1 MAKQTT
7 RKLKSV
13 NGKID
18 GKLPPQAIELEE
30 AVLGALMLDN
40 EALSDTIDILKPEYF
55 YRMEHQKIFDAII
68 VLFNESKPVDI
79 LTVIEQLKKMGALE
93 NIGGAFYITEL
104 TNSVSSSANTEYH
117 ARIIVEKFIQRSLI
131 QISSNIIKDSF
142 DETIDVFDLLSKAEQ
157 NLFSVTEGSLRKS
170 YDKMSV
176 LITNAIQSIEEL
188 KNKKDGLSGVPSGF
202 SKLDRVTSGWQK
214 SDLIIIAG
222 RPGMGKTA
230 LALTMARNIAIN
242 HKSPI
247 GIFSLEMSSDQ
258 LVNRLI
264 SSESEIPSGK
274 LRKGNLE
281 EYEFV
286 QLHEKIRDLAEAP
299 IYIDDTPGLS
309 VFELRAKARR
319 LVKNHGV
326 HIIIVDY
333 LQLMTAGGN
342 KSGNR
347 EQEISTISRSLKG
360 IAKELKIPVI
370 ALSQVNR
377 GVESR
382 TSTSKRPILADLRE
396 SGAIEQ
402 DADIVTFI
410 YRPEYYK
417 IYEWENSD
425 DSRGQAEIIIAKHR
439 NGSLE
444 NIRLKFISNLAKF
457 SDLDYFD
464 GVNVDGSLGDE
475 PSFISHSS
483 SMNDEKK
490 KKFLTNN
497 SPFLLLKIVG
507 IIHPY
512 PNG

>member
-13 NGKID
+13 NRKID

-55 YRMEHQKIFDAII
+55 YKMEHQKIFDAII
-68 VLFNESKPVDI
+68 ILFNESKPVDI
-79 LTVIEQLKKMGALE
+79 LTIIEQLKKSGELE
-93 NIGGAFYITEL
+93 SIGGAFYITQL
-104 TNSVSSSANTEYH
+104 TNNVASSANTEYH

-142 DETIDVFDLLSKAEQ
+142 DETIDVFDLLSNAEQ
-157 NLFSVTEGSLRKS
+157 ELFSVTEGSLRKS
-170 YDKMSV
+170 YSKMSE
-176 LITNAIQSIEEL
+176 LISSAINNIEEL
-188 KNKKDGLSGVPSGF
+188 KNKEDGLSGVPSGF
-202 SKLDRVTSGWQK
+202 SRLDRVTSGWQK
-214 SDLIIIAG
+214 SDLVIIAA

-230 LALTMARNIAIN
+230 LALTMCRNIAIN
-242 HKSPI
+242 HKTPI
-247 GIFSLEMSSDQ
+247 GIFSLEMSTDQ

-264 SSESEIPSGK
+264 SSESEIPSNK

-286 QLHEKIRDLAEAP
+286 QLHEKIKDLAEAP

-326 HIIIVDY
+326 KIIIVDY

-342 KSGNR
+342 KIGNR

-439 NGSLE
+439 NGALE
-444 NIRLKFISNLAKF
+444 NIRLKFINTLAKF

-464 GVNVDGSLGDE
+464 GVNKEENLGDE

-483 SMNDEKK
+483 SMNDEK
-490 KKFLTNN
+490 
-497 SPFLLLKIVG
+497 
-507 IIHPY
+507 
-512 PNG
+512 

>member
-55 YRMEHQKIFDAII
+55 YKMEHQKIFDAII

-93 NIGGAFYITEL
+93 NIGGAFYITRL
-104 TNSVSSSANTEYH
+104 TNSVASSANTEYH

-157 NLFSVTEGSLRKS
+157 DLFSVTEGSLRKS

-242 HKSPI
+242 HTTPI

-326 HIIIVDY
+326 QIIIVDY

-402 DADIVTFI
+402 DADIVNFI

-464 GVNVDGSLGDE
+464 GVNEDGSLGDE

-483 SMNDEKK
+483 SMNDDE
-490 KKFLTNN
+490 
-497 SPFLLLKIVG
+497 
-507 IIHPY
+507 
-512 PNG
+512 

>member
-13 NGKID
+13 NRKID

-55 YRMEHQKIFDAII
+55 YKMEHQKIFDAII
-68 VLFNESKPVDI
+68 ILFNESKPVDI
-79 LTVIEQLKKMGALE
+79 LTIIEQLKKSGELE
-93 NIGGAFYITEL
+93 SIGGAFYITQL
-104 TNSVSSSANTEYH
+104 TNNVASSANTEYH

-142 DETIDVFDLLSKAEQ
+142 DETIDVFDLLSNAEQ
-157 NLFSVTEGSLRKS
+157 ELFSVTEGSLRKS
-170 YDKMSV
+170 YSKMSE
-176 LITNAIQSIEEL
+176 LISSAINNIEEL
-188 KNKKDGLSGVPSGF
+188 KNKEDGLSGVPSGF
-202 SKLDRVTSGWQK
+202 SRLDRVTSGWQK
-214 SDLIIIAG
+214 SDLIIIAS

-230 LALTMARNIAIN
+230 LALTMCRNIAIN
-242 HKSPI
+242 HKIPV
-247 GIFSLEMSSDQ
+247 GIFSLEMSTDQ

-264 SSESEIPSGK
+264 SSESEIPSNK
-274 LRKGNLE
+274 LRRGNLE

-286 QLHEKIRDLAEAP
+286 QLHEKIKDLAEAP

-326 HIIIVDY
+326 KIIIVDY

-342 KSGNR
+342 KIGNR

-444 NIRLKFISNLAKF
+444 NIRLKFINTLAKF

-464 GVNVDGSLGDE
+464 GVNEEENLGDE

-483 SMNDEKK
+483 SMNDEK
-490 KKFLTNN
+490 
-497 SPFLLLKIVG
+497 
-507 IIHPY
+507 
-512 PNG
+512 

>member
-1 MAKQTT
+1 MAKNTT
-7 RKLKSV
+7 RKIKSV
-13 NGKID
+13 RGKID

-55 YRMEHQKIFDAII
+55 YKMEHQKIFDAII

-79 LTVIEQLKKMGALE
+79 LTIIEQLRKAGELK
-93 NIGGAFYITEL
+93 NIGGAYYITEL
-104 TNSVSSSANTEYH
+104 TNNVASSANTEYH

-142 DETIDVFDLLSKAEQ
+142 DETVDVFDLLSNAEQ
-157 NLFSVTEGSLRKS
+157 DLFGVTEGSLRKS
-170 YDKMSV
+170 YSKMSE
-176 LITNAIQSIEEL
+176 LISSAIHNIEEL
-188 KNKKDGLSGVPSGF
+188 KNKEDGLSGVPSGF
-202 SKLDRVTSGWQK
+202 SRLDRVTSGWQK
-214 SDLIIIAG
+214 SDLVIIAA

-230 LALTMARNIAIN
+230 LALTMCRNIAIN
-242 HKSPI
+242 HNTPV
-247 GIFSLEMSSDQ
+247 GIFSLEMSTDQ

-264 SSESEIPSGK
+264 SSESEIPQNK

-286 QLHEKIRDLAEAP
+286 QLHEKIKDLAEAP

-326 HIIIVDY
+326 KIIIVDY

-342 KSGNR
+342 KNGNR

-417 IYEWENSD
+417 IFEWENGD
-425 DSRGQAEIIIAKHR
+425 DSKAQAEIIISKHR

-444 NIRLKFISNLAKF
+444 NIRLKFISHLAKF

-464 GVNVDGSLGDE
+464 GTEENDFADE

-483 SMNDEKK
+483 SMNDDE
-490 KKFLTNN
+490 
-497 SPFLLLKIVG
+497 
-507 IIHPY
+507 
-512 PNG
+512 

>member
-55 YRMEHQKIFDAII
+55 YKMEHQKIFDAII

-79 LTVIEQLKKMGALE
+79 LTIIEQLKKSGELE
-93 NIGGAFYITEL
+93 SIGGAFYITQL
-104 TNSVSSSANTEYH
+104 TNNVASSANTEYH

-131 QISSNIIKDSF
+131 QISSTIIKDSF
-142 DETIDVFDLLSKAEQ
+142 DETIDVFDLLSNAEQ
-157 NLFSVTEGSLRKS
+157 ELFSVTEGSLRKS
-170 YDKMSV
+170 YSKMSE
-176 LITNAIQSIEEL
+176 LISSAINNIEEL
-188 KNKKDGLSGVPSGF
+188 KNKEDGLSGVPSGF
-202 SKLDRVTSGWQK
+202 SRLDRVTSGWQK
-214 SDLIIIAG
+214 SDLIIVAA

-230 LALTMARNIAIN
+230 LALTMCRNIAIN
-242 HKSPI
+242 HKTPI
-247 GIFSLEMSSDQ
+247 GIFSLEMSTDQ

-264 SSESEIPSGK
+264 SSESEIPSNK

-286 QLHEKIRDLAEAP
+286 QLHEKIKDLAEAP

-326 HIIIVDY
+326 KIIIVDY

-342 KSGNR
+342 KIGNR

-444 NIRLKFISNLAKF
+444 NIRLKFINTLAKF

-464 GVNVDGSLGDE
+464 GVNGEENLGDE

-483 SMNDEKK
+483 SMNDEK
-490 KKFLTNN
+490 
-497 SPFLLLKIVG
+497 
-507 IIHPY
+507 
-512 PNG
+512 

>member
-1 MAKQTT
+1 MVKQTT
-7 RKLKSV
+7 RKLKSI
-13 NGKID
+13 NRKID

-55 YRMEHQKIFDAII
+55 YKIEHQKIFDSII

-79 LTVIEQLKKMGALE
+79 LTIIEQLKKSGELE
-93 NIGGAFYITEL
+93 NIGGAFYITQL
-104 TNSVSSSANTEYH
+104 TNNVASSANTEYH

-131 QISSNIIKDSF
+131 QISSSIIKDSF
-142 DETIDVFDLLSKAEQ
+142 DETIDVFDLLSNAEQ
-157 NLFSVTEGSLRKS
+157 ELFSVTEGSLRKS
-170 YDKMSV
+170 YSKMSE
-176 LITNAIQSIEEL
+176 LISSAINNIEEL
-188 KNKKDGLSGVPSGF
+188 KNKEDGLSGVPSGF
-202 SKLDRVTSGWQK
+202 SRLDRVTSGWQK
-214 SDLIIIAG
+214 SDLVIIAA

-230 LALTMARNIAIN
+230 LALSMCRNIAIN
-242 HKSPI
+242 HKTPI
-247 GIFSLEMSSDQ
+247 GIFSLEMSTDQ

-264 SSESEIPSGK
+264 SSESEIPSNK

-286 QLHEKIRDLAEAP
+286 QLHEKIKDLAEAP

-326 HIIIVDY
+326 KIIIVDY

-342 KSGNR
+342 KIGNR

-417 IYEWENSD
+417 IYEWENAD

-439 NGSLE
+439 NGPLD
-444 NIRLKFISNLAKF
+444 NIRLKFINILAKF

-464 GVNVDGSLGDE
+464 GVNEEENLGDE

-483 SMNDEKK
+483 SMNDEE
-490 KKFLTNN
+490 
-497 SPFLLLKIVG
+497 
-507 IIHPY
+507 
-512 PNG
+512 

>member
-55 YRMEHQKIFDAII
+55 YKMEHQKIFDAII

-79 LTVIEQLKKMGALE
+79 LTIIEQLKKSGELE
-93 NIGGAFYITEL
+93 SIGGAFYITQL
-104 TNSVSSSANTEYH
+104 TNNVASSANTEYH

-131 QISSNIIKDSF
+131 RISSTIIKDSF
-142 DETIDVFDLLSKAEQ
+142 DETIDVFDLLSNAEQ
-157 NLFSVTEGSLRKS
+157 ELFSVTEGSLRKS
-170 YDKMSV
+170 YSKMSE
-176 LITNAIQSIEEL
+176 LISSAINNIEEL
-188 KNKKDGLSGVPSGF
+188 KNKEDGLSGVPSGF
-202 SKLDRVTSGWQK
+202 SRLDRVTSGWQK
-214 SDLIIIAG
+214 SDLIIVAA

-230 LALTMARNIAIN
+230 LALTMCRNIAIN
-242 HKSPI
+242 HKTPI
-247 GIFSLEMSSDQ
+247 GIFSLEMSTDQ

-264 SSESEIPSGK
+264 SSESEIPSNK

-286 QLHEKIRDLAEAP
+286 QLHEKIKDLAEAP

-326 HIIIVDY
+326 KIIIVDY

-342 KSGNR
+342 KIGNR

-444 NIRLKFISNLAKF
+444 NIRLKFINTLAKF

-464 GVNVDGSLGDE
+464 GVNEEGNLGDE

-483 SMNDEKK
+483 SMNDEE
-490 KKFLTNN
+490 
-497 SPFLLLKIVG
+497 
-507 IIHPY
+507 
-512 PNG
+512 